1 MPTLYIKCHYTLLSS
16 FQKCF
21 EILQNVTNLSNLPL
35 RYVLLIKQNLYTWL
49 FSYITNSIIP
59 NDITKFVTE
68 NCDKFSKK
76 RFSMFFIQMHFSFT
90 TYFEVKVILQR
101 LKTEPDRHRSDLS

>member
-59 NDITKFVTE
+59 NDITKFVIE
-68 NCDKFSKK
+68 NCDKFSMK
-76 RFSMFFIQMHFSFT
+76 RLFMFLYKCTFHLPP
-90 TYFEVKVILQR
+90 IL
-101 LKTEPDRHRSDLS
+101 K

>member
-21 EILQNVTNLSNLPL
+21 EILQNVTNLSNLLL

-49 FSYITNSIIP
+49 FSYITNSVIP
-59 NDITKFVTE
+59 NDITTF
-68 NCDKFSKK
+68 DKFSMK
-76 RFSMFFIQMHFSFT
+76 RFFIQMHFSFT
-90 TYFEVKVILQR
+90 TYFEVKVLLQR